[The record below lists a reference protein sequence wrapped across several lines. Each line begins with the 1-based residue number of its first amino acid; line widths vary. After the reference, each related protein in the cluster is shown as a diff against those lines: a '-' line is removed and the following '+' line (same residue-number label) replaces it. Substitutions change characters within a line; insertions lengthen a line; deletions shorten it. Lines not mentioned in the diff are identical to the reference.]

1 MEISNHGE
9 SCDPRVAEK
18 TLVNMYG
25 GVAYDHDSL
34 PKVVA
39 VHTWTP
45 ERLITS
51 EVGQPSSIMDGL
63 PRDRIGIRI
72 KPKGD
77 QSIQT
82 SSTHLEEQGEL
93 AKISS

>member
-9 SCDPRVAEK
+9 CCDPRVAEK
-18 TLVNMYG
+18 ALVNMYG

-45 ERLITS
+45 ERLNTH
-51 EVGQPSSIMDGL
+51 EVGQHSSIMDGL
-63 PRDRIGIRI
+63 PRDMIGIRI

-77 QSIQT
+77 QSIQK
-82 SSTHLEEQGEL
+82 LYMD
-93 AKISS
+93 